1 MVRALATGE
10 QSLSAIGALLARLE
24 DRRGACRLDSG
35 SAGSRAAGRGLQS
48 SRNAT
53 IATSVGGSA
62 ATNSPSGLIAA
73 LVEAAGGP
81 YEPLPQH
88 LGAQQD
94 DPSDARTAVAGAGAA
109 LRFAPGLTA
118 RMKPLTNLPSTCCRS
133 AH

>member
-10 QSLSAIGALLARLE
+10 QSLSAIGALMARLE
-24 DRRGACRLDSG
+24 DRQGACRLDSG
-35 SAGSRAAGRGLQS
+35 SAGSQAAGRVLQS

-53 IATSVGGSA
+53 IATSVGSA